1 MREERATARGVAI
14 GCLSACL
21 IGSLIVG
28 CARRTPPGVVL
39 PDTRGAGTSRDV
51 SPPGSDRGDIE
62 IALGV
67 VTTAVATTLVVL
79 GAVSAAKAAYIRGYC
94 SAEPDVITEIP
105 SPEYESTCVDPLGFD
120 PFRTATVS
128 AALSFAF
135 AVPIAAGGGVLLRKG
150 VKMRRAFMQQRA
162 LEKRQLSLR
171 PWFGGPPGGPLA
183 GARGAGLSLSLR
195 F

>member
-28 CARRTPPGVVL
+28 CARRTPPGVIL

-67 VTTAVATTLVVL
+67 L

-94 SAEPDVITEIP
+94 SAEPDVITTIP

-171 PWFGGPPGGPLA
+171 PWFGGPPGSPLG